1 MFIGLYC
8 CLLVRMQPL
17 SLAWAD
23 LHHTDSLWTLFQGP
37 IVEFWLDYLI
47 FYLGTSE
54 IFPSTTF
61 KWFSELKHPKRERET
76 KKARRDSREYELEA
90 HTSHRTRTPTPD
102 RTTEIAPQITS
113 LRSRRCRPLDQLSSS
128 QSRRRLKPIITR
140 PVSSPM
146 THPWPISLS
155 LNLPLPFSQF
165 TITLSSSLSQ
175 FDRIF
180 EFNEWFCSNFC
191 FFKFIYWNFL
201 LQSLFGSWEN
211 VRN

>member
-8 CLLVRMQPL
+8 CLLARVQPL

-61 KWFSELKHPKRERET
+61 KWFSELRHPKRERET

-102 RTTEIAPQITS
+102 RTPNRTAEIAPSRFHPRPLAEITPPPPSRSNSRQLS
-113 LRSRRCRPLDQLSSS
+113 LVAAWSLSPLDRSRHP
-128 QSRRRLKPIITR
+128 QS
-140 PVSSPM
+140 
-146 THPWPISLS
+146 ISLFPS
-155 LNLPLPFSQF
+155 ILN
-165 TITLSSSLSQ
+165 
-175 FDRIF
+175 
-180 EFNEWFCSNFC
+180 
-191 FFKFIYWNFL
+191 
-201 LQSLFGSWEN
+201 QSLFPPLSIWPYFL
-211 VRN
+211 V

>member
-1 MFIGLYC
+1 MGFIVVFLLGCSLYLLLEQTYTTPITFGLYFKGPS
-8 CLLVRMQPL
+8 LSFGLTSPYSIWGHQKFSPQQPSNDFL
-17 SLAWAD
+17 SSD
-23 LHHTDSLWTLFQGP
+23 TR
-37 IVEFWLDYLI
+37 
-47 FYLGTSE
+47 
-54 IFPSTTF
+54 
-61 KWFSELKHPKRERET
+61 RERERQ
-76 KKARRDSREYELEA
+76 KKARRDSREYKLKA
-90 HTSHRTRTPTPD
+90 HTNHRTRTPTPD

-128 QSRRRLKPIITR
+128 QSRCRLKPIIAW

-146 THPWPISLS
+146 THPWPISLFLS
-155 LNLPLPFSQF
+155 LPLPFSQF